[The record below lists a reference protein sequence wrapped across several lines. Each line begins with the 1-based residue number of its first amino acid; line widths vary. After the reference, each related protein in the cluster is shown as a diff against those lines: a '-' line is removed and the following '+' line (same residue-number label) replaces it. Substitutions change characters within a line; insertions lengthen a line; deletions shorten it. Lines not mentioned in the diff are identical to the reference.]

1 MESNNY
7 LGIYLSQDKATVV
20 CLGPNDRTRK
30 VVGCFSVSIGQQ
42 DSQTH
47 SSATPVDV
55 ELAALIAHGCA
66 QRKLHFSYVAVA
78 LDCSMFM
85 QHDVHSDFSDAKK
98 IAATVRFDAE
108 EALSTDVADIAVA
121 FRVAAAGQNGS
132 DLTVFT
138 AQQKT
143 LSDVLL
149 SMQSHDLD
157 PVTVEPDVNSL
168 SRFLDESLTLPESE
182 RTATLFGILSHR
194 RGYLVARADA
204 QRAATLR
211 TFLIN
216 PAQDRNDLL
225 QREALLTTALTE
237 NGEPTKHLKIF
248 DSTNSVNYQQLGSR
262 LNMQTADIDLTLPLD
277 VEPQALADCAD
288 PVDVAIAYGAALA
301 HLDKT
306 QTINFRNDF
315 MPYQGQ
321 KQRLQKTLRILS
333 VSVGILLFAVGLY
346 FQVRLYQESSKT
358 GQLKKRLAQQY
369 ASVMFGK
376 KPSTRTSPVRQLST
390 ELRRIRDVKS
400 GQLSISGE
408 ESISAKLTLVLK
420 AFNACAAATRLSIDT
435 ISIAPKS
442 ITVVGDTSSRQ
453 NTLRFFDAV
462 RNSGLE
468 ILRYQYNT
476 VGPRDTFSITAEP
489 KK

>member
-7 LGIYLSQDKATVV
+7 LGIYLGQDKATVV
-20 CLGPNDRTRK
+20 CLSSRDRNRK
-30 VVGCFSVSIGQQ
+30 VLSCFSVSIGQQ
-42 DSQTH
+42 DGQTV
-47 SSATPVDV
+47 SSTTPVDV
-55 ELAALIAHGCA
+55 ELAALIAHSCA
-66 QRKLHFSYVAVA
+66 QRELQFSHVAVA

-85 QHDVHSDFSDAKK
+85 QHDVHSDFSDPKK

-108 EALSTDVADIAVA
+108 EALSADVTDIAVA
-121 FRVAAAGQNGS
+121 FRIAATGQNGS

-149 SMQSHDLD
+149 SMQNNDLD
-157 PVTVEPDVNSL
+157 PVTIEPDVNSL
-168 SRFLDESLTLPESE
+168 SRFLEETLTLPEPQNP
-182 RTATLFGILSHR
+182 ATLFGILSDR
-194 RGYLVARADA
+194 RGYLVARPES

-216 PAQDRNDLL
+216 PTQDRNDLL
-225 QREALLTTALTE
+225 QRETLLTTALTE
-237 NGEPTKHLKIF
+237 NGEPTKYLKVF
-248 DSTNSVNYQQLGSR
+248 DSTNSVDYQQLSNR
-262 LNMQTADIDLTLPLD
+262 LNMQAGDIDLTLSLD
-277 VEPQALADCAD
+277 IEPQALADCAD
-288 PVDVAIAYGAALA
+288 PVDVAIAYGAAMA

-321 KQRLQKTLRILS
+321 KERLKKTVKFLS
-333 VSVGILLFAVGLY
+333 VCVTILLFAVGLY
-346 FQVRLYQESSKT
+346 FQVRLFQENRKT
-358 GQLKKRLAQQY
+358 GRIRTRLAQQY

-376 KPSTRTSPVRQLST
+376 KPSGRTSPVRQLSA

-400 GQLSISGE
+400 GQLNISGE
-408 ESISAKLTLVLK
+408 ESISAKLTLVLG
-420 AFNACAAATRLSIDT
+420 AFNECAAATNLSIDT

-442 ITVVGDTSSRQ
+442 ITVVGDTSSRK
-453 NTLRFFDAV
+453 NTLKFFDAV
-462 RNSGLE
+462 RGSGLE
-468 ILRYQYNT
+468 ILRYRYDQK
-476 VGPRDTFSITAEP
+476 GGRDTFSVTAEP